1 MPPAA
6 VNKMWLAAMPGMFV
20 LLWSTGFIG
29 AKLGLPYAEPMTFL
43 VLRFAAAVAILLV
56 LAVILRAPWP
66 DSWRQTGHI
75 AYAGL
80 LVHGAYLGGIYGGMK
95 FGIEAGTSALIV
107 GLQPLLVALFAGWF
121 LGERTSKL
129 QWLGVAFGVT
139 GVALVVARKLSLDLG
154 TPMGVGLHVVALF
167 GFSAGTLYQKRF
179 CSDMNLLTGSTVQ
192 LAAAALLVGLLAVL
206 FESGEIAWSGEFI
219 FAVIWLVVV
228 LSIGAFMLFY
238 TLIGRGAAARVSSLL
253 FLVPPSTAL
262 IAWPLFGETLGALS
276 ILGMALAVI
285 GVALINFRFSLPGGR

>member
-1 MPPAA
+1 MAG
-6 VNKMWLAAMPGMFV
+6 NKLWLGAMPVMFV

-43 VLRFAAAVAILLV
+43 ALRFAAAAAILIP
-56 LAVILRAPWP
+56 LALLMRAPWP
-66 DSWRQTGHI
+66 EDWRQVGHI
-75 AYAGL
+75 AFAGL
-80 LVHGAYLGGIYGGMK
+80 LVHGAYLGGVYGGMK

-129 QWLGVAFGVT
+129 QWLGVAL
-139 GVALVVARKLSLDLG
+139 GVAGVVLVVERKLSLDLG
-154 TPMGVGLHVVALF
+154 TPLGVGLHLVALF

-179 CSDMNLLTGSTVQ
+179 CADMNLLSGSALQ
-192 LAAAALLVGLLAVL
+192 LTAAALLVGLLAIFL
-206 FESGEIAWSGEFI
+206 ESNEVDWSGEFI
-219 FAVIWLVVV
+219 FAFVWLVVV

-238 TLIGRGAAARVSSLL
+238 TLIRRGAAARVSSLL
-253 FLVPPSTAL
+253 FLVPPSAAL
-262 IAWPLFGETLGALS
+262 MAWPLFGETLGPIS

-285 GVALINFRFSLPGGR
+285 GVALINLRVSQPGDR